1 MAQSVISHGPWT
13 LHESADRFDHDE
25 SGDHFR
31 HEGSDERPEHEDHND
46 FFKHDASGIVP
57 TTAGPPYSGSGGPYA
72 GYCSPTGN
80 PPDKHGLLVIEPHYF
95 PFLRRLGHFLEGF
108 FYYLPR
114 QQPEAGVAP
123 VSGACGPS

>member
-1 MAQSVISHGPWT
+1 MNNLLFSTSAVIALLAAVPASATDAGPKISYVPRSMAQSVISHGPWT

-57 TTAGPPYSGSGGPYA
+57 TTAGPPSLGSGGPYA
-72 GYCSPTGN
+72 GPLMPTRSP
-80 PPDKHGLLVIEPHYF
+80 
-95 PFLRRLGHFLEGF
+95 
-108 FYYLPR
+108 
-114 QQPEAGVAP
+114 P
-123 VSGACGPS
+123 VNHGPSVM